1 MKSKAKGRFAIL
13 ALVMLAMMTALIL
26 QLGNLTLAKGAEY
39 AAQAESRSTETMY
52 TTGARGRIL
61 DRNGIP
67 LAYDETS
74 YNVQFYRD
82 PERLADD
89 DSALYTES
97 LLTAISII
105 EKGGGTIIDTS
116 YIRMN
121 EQGELYYEWGVESE
135 GAITARYKNFCNA
148 MGFSMENK
156 DDPSTWISAAEAYRK
171 LRKSWKI
178 PDDLPFSEAV
188 KVMSI
193 RQEVNMN
200 KWRAYEPVTIAYNV
214 SMDVVAELDM
224 RQSELPGIET
234 TQSTSRVYPWGTT
247 AAHILGYLSRQ
258 VTDSMTEEGMARM
271 GFEKGD
277 YADIKDVYTTNNKG
291 ETLVDMTKLGY
302 SYNDYIGIAG
312 VEKTMEKYLTP
323 STSER
328 RGTETIEVN
337 KHGTITRELDRTAAA
352 DGDDVMLTID
362 LPLQTVVDHALQN
375 AIEKIRAE
383 DEAKLAANEENYRK
397 KRPNLDI
404 KMVETGSIVVLNVRT
419 GQVLA
424 MASYPTFDPNKFI
437 SGLSDEDATALFGD
451 DSNMPTLN
459 RAIASRLAP
468 GSIFKMATGLAGLM
482 EGKITTTTEIDDGG
496 LYTHFVSGDIVEVNA
511 PSCWVEPHF
520 EKHADR
526 TISSALTVSC
536 NYFFFTV
543 ADMLGIDKLND
554 WSTRLGLNTA
564 TGIELPGELQS
575 HVGGQKVLY
584 DNTLPINEQKS
595 SLPNYVYNV
604 LQNYLKEVLKR
615 RSMEVDDEAVKTCAQ
630 KLLQLQKGSGTSQ
643 EFGPDIRRILSEELG
658 IPVGITMT
666 QSWVHD
672 INSILTELQW
682 KATMTIRAGIGQ
694 ASTLTTP
701 IAIARYAATFGNGG
715 TVFDVHIVDRIL
727 DENGSV
733 VKQFDP
739 QVYNKID
746 APDEYWNAIRR
757 GLEGVVSPEDG
768 GTAAAAFSEAFRDE
782 DTGYYK
788 LISGKSG
795 TAQISAS
802 NNVDIENTA
811 WFVTLLPRDNPEI
824 VIITCIPYGLSGSLA
839 GGPAVEEITTF
850 YIDRKNSAA
859 KDNLVG
865 VNGLVP

>member
-1 MKSKAKGRFAIL
+1 MKTKAKGRFAIL
-13 ALVMLAMMTALIL
+13 ALVMLAMMTGLIL
-26 QLGNLTLAKGAEY
+26 QLGNLTLAKGATY
-39 AAQAESRSTETMY
+39 ASQAQSRSTETMY

-67 LAYDETS
+67 LAYDKTS

-82 PERLADD
+82 PERLSSD

-105 EKGGGTIIDTS
+105 EQGGGTIIDTS
-116 YIRMN
+116 YIRMDEN
-121 EQGELYYEWGVESE
+121 GQLKYVWGVDSAD
-135 GAITARYKNFCNA
+135 AIEARYRNFCNA
-148 MGFSMENK
+148 MGFTIKNEDM
-156 DDPSTWISAAEAYRK
+156 STWITAEDAYRS
-171 LRKSWKI
+171 LRKSWRI
-178 PDDLPFSEAV
+178 PDDLPFSQAV
-188 KVMSI
+188 KIMSI

-214 SMDVVAELDM
+214 SMDVVAALDM
-224 RQSELPGIET
+224 RADELPGIQT
-234 TQSTSRVYPWGTT
+234 TQSTSRVYPWGVT
-247 AAHILGYLSRQ
+247 ASHILGYLSRQ
-258 VTDSMTEEGMARM
+258 VTDSMSENGMQRM
-271 GFEKGD
+271 GFDKSD
-277 YADIKDVYTTNNKG
+277 YESVKDIYSTNKDG
-291 ETLVDMTKLGY
+291 ETVVDMTKLGY

-323 STSER
+323 SISKR
-328 RGTETIEVN
+328 RGTQTVEVN
-337 KHGTITRELDRTAAA
+337 MHGTVTRKLESTAAVS
-352 DGDDVMLTID
+352 GDDVMLTID
-362 LPLQTVVDHALQN
+362 LPLQTVVEHALQN
-375 AIEKIRAE
+375 AIEKIHAKE
-383 DEAKLAANEENYRK
+383 VTKLAENEESYRK
-397 KRPNLDI
+397 KRPDLDI
-404 KMVETGSIVVLNVRT
+404 KMAETGSIVVLNVRT

-437 SGLSDEDATALFGD
+437 TGLTPDDVKALFGD

-468 GSIFKMATGLAGLM
+468 GSIFKMTTGLAGLM

-496 LYTHFVSGDIVEVNA
+496 KYTHFVSGDIVEVNA
-511 PSCWVEPHF
+511 PSCWTDNPAS
-520 EKHADR
+520 HANR

-554 WSTRLGLNTA
+554 WSTKLGLNTA
-564 TGIELPGELQS
+564 TGIELPGELES
-575 HVGGQKVLY
+575 HVGGQSVLY
-584 DNTLPINEQKS
+584 DYTLPIDEQKS

-604 LQNYLKEVLKR
+604 LQNYLKQVLKL
-615 RSMEVDDEAVKTCAQ
+615 RSMEVDDTAVKTCAK

-666 QSWVHD
+666 QSWAHD

-701 IAIARYAATFGNGG
+701 IAIARYAAAFGNGG
-715 TVFDVHIVDRIL
+715 TVFDVHIIDRIL

-733 VKQFDP
+733 VKQYEP

-746 APDEYWNAIRR
+746 APDEYWTAIRR

-768 GTAAAAFSEAFRDE
+768 GTAVAAFSKEFLDE
-782 DTGYYK
+782 KTGYYT

-802 NNVDIENTA
+802 NNIDIENTA

-824 VIITCIPYGLSGSLA
+824 VIISCIPYGLSGSLA
-839 GGPAVEEITTF
+839 GGPAIEEITTF
-850 YIDRKNSAA
+850 YVDRKNSSA

>member
-1 MKSKAKGRFAIL
+1 MKSKAKARFAIL
-13 ALVMLAMMTALIL
+13 ALVMAAMMTALIL
-26 QLGNLTLAKGAEY
+26 QLGTLTLAKGAEY

-52 TTGARGRIL
+52 TTGSRGRIL

-82 PERLADD
+82 PERLSTD

-121 EQGELYYEWGVESE
+121 DQGELYYEWGVESD
-135 GAITARYKNFCNA
+135 GAITARYKNFCNV
-148 MGFSMENK
+148 MGFTMENK
-156 DDPSTWISAAEAYRK
+156 DDPSTWISAADAYRK

-178 PDDLPFSEAV
+178 PDDLTFSEAV

-224 RQSELPGIET
+224 RKSELPGIET
-234 TQSTSRVYPWGTT
+234 KQSTSRVYPWGTT

-258 VTDSMTEEGMARM
+258 VTDNMTEDGMARM
-271 GFEKGD
+271 GFEKSD
-277 YADIKDVYTTNNKG
+277 YANIKDVFTTNKKG
-291 ETLVDMTKLGY
+291 ETFVDMTKLGY
-302 SYNDYIGIAG
+302 SYNDFIGIAG
-312 VEKTMEKYLTP
+312 VEKTMEKYLT
-323 STSER
+323 SNTSDR
-328 RGTETIEVN
+328 RGAETIEVN
-337 KHGTITRELDRTAAA
+337 KHGTVTRELDRTAAA

-362 LPLQTVVDHALQN
+362 LPLQTVVEHALQN
-375 AIEKIRAE
+375 AIEKIRAVE
-383 DEAKLAANEENYRK
+383 EEKLAANEESYRK
-397 KRPNLDI
+397 KRADLDI
-404 KMVETGSIVVLNVRT
+404 KMAETGSIVVLNVHT

-437 SGLSDEDATALFGD
+437 SGLSTEDADALFGD

-482 EGKITTTTEIDDGG
+482 EGKITTMTEIDDGG
-496 LYTHFVSGDIVEVNA
+496 KYTHFVSGDVVEVNA
-511 PSCWVEPHF
+511 PKCWTDYPAN
-520 EKHADR
+520 HANL
-526 TISSALTVSC
+526 TVSSALTYSC

-554 WSTRLGLNTA
+554 WSTKLGLNTA
-564 TGIELPGELQS
+564 TGIELPGELES

-584 DNTLPINEQKS
+584 DNTLPVNEQKS
-595 SLPNYVYNV
+595 SLPNYVCNV

-615 RSMEVDDEAVKTCAQ
+615 RSMEIDNKAVEACAQ
-630 KLLQLQKGSGTSQ
+630 RLLQLQKGSGTSQ

-666 QSWVHD
+666 QTWARD

-701 IAIARYAATFGNGG
+701 VAIARYAATFGNGG

-727 DENGSV
+727 DENGSI

-739 QVYNKID
+739 QVYNHID
-746 APDEYWNAIRR
+746 APDEYWAAIRR

-768 GTAAAAFSEAFRDE
+768 GTASKAFSKEFLDE
-782 DTGYYK
+782 ETGYYK

-859 KDNLVG
+859 KDNLVN